1 MKRKHYYIMPKNIL
15 LLCGV
20 SLMLISCGASYNS
33 NVSAGGGTGSA
44 GVGSGVNSTGDEGIY
59 SGIAS
64 SGYTFWTIILPNN
77 RLYGI
82 YGTVHGNQLLL
93 SGMITGQGTT
103 NSSDYSASVTDFFYT
118 GSVKSGTFSAS
129 DFTGASLDGT
139 LAEDGIVT
147 TFTGTSLLGSVW
159 DYGTTFQIPASVS
172 SISGI
177 WTGTL
182 LDGIT
187 TTVTISSTGSVTGS
201 SSGCSFTGTVVPD
214 SSKEN
219 FYDVSLTFGGS
230 PCAFP
235 NQTANGIGVE
245 YLLSDN
251 VTNQFLVAVTVGNSS
266 GTVFAAER

>member
-1 MKRKHYYIMPKNIL
+1 MTPRGIL

-20 SLMLISCGASYNS
+20 SLILISCGTGYNS
-33 NVSAGGGTGSA
+33 NVGGGG
-44 GVGSGVNSTGDEGIY
+44 GSGVTGDVQGVY
-59 SGIAS
+59 SGIAAS
-64 SGYTFWTIILPNN
+64 SGYTFWIIIPPNDE
-77 RLYGI
+77 LYGI

-93 SGMITGQGTT
+93 DGMITGQGTT
-103 NSSDYSASVTDFFYT
+103 NSSGYTASVSDFFYT

-129 DFTGASLDGT
+129 GFSGASLDGT
-139 LAEDGIVT
+139 LAEDGTVT
-147 TFTGTSLLGSVW
+147 TFTGASLLGSVW
-159 DYGTTFQIPASVS
+159 DYGTTFQTPASLS
-172 SISGI
+172 SISGT

-214 SSKEN
+214 SSQTN

-235 NQTANGIGVE
+235 NQTASGIGVE
-245 YLLSDN
+245 YLLSDG
-251 VTNQFLVAVTVGNSS
+251 VTNQLLVAVTVGNSA
-266 GTVFAAER
+266 GTVFAAKR